1 MKIFQKMCAST
12 VIITTLLGIGGT
24 VNSVHA
30 DSIEQQS
37 KLGIDQETDKQI
49 IVKFKADLKFPY
61 EDGIEKQIQS
71 QTNDKVLEDLLVE
84 YPDVTFTRL
93 FTSVSPEEIEDLEV
107 KAPNNVSTSLLN
119 YYILQTQNGEQKEEL
134 VDRLKKSSLIEDVYM
149 KKQEK

>member
-1 MKIFQKMCAST
+1 MFAST
-12 VIITTLLGIGGT
+12 VIITTFLGIGGT

>member
-61 EDGIEKQIQS
+61 EDGIENKY
-71 QTNDKVLEDLLVE
+71 N
-84 YPDVTFTRL
+84 
-93 FTSVSPEEIEDLEV
+93 
-107 KAPNNVSTSLLN
+107 
-119 YYILQTQNGEQKEEL
+119 
-134 VDRLKKSSLIEDVYM
+134 LKRTTKY
-149 KKQEK
+149 